1 MLPVPYLFSMQDKLI
16 HAAAY
21 AVMALIFWN
30 AGYPFVQ
37 SSYRLPLKR
46 LALLVVV
53 FCMLYGASDEWHQSF
68 VSGRDASLFDWLADS
83 IGALLLTLTLSSRE
97 VIAIGRK

>member
-1 MLPVPYLFSMQDKLI
+1 MQVKLI
-16 HAAAY
+16 PAAAY
-21 AVMALIFWN
+21 AVMSLIFWK
-30 AGYPFVQ
+30 AGYPFVE

-46 LALLVVV
+46 LALLAVV

-68 VSGRDASLFDWLADS
+68 VSGRDASLLDWLADS
-83 IGALLLTLTLSSRE
+83 IGALLLTLTLYRRE